1 MGTRQLDPP
10 NAAEEPALTVAL
22 AALATFQGYVQ
33 QADAK
38 VNVMVMVHTGGVV
51 AAATALG
58 GGGGAHWSPVL
69 VTVLFAFAVTLLVSG
84 FHIARALRPSTHVP
98 TPVNPFGVTGLDAV
112 LADDPQNQ
120 VEQLWAM
127 ARFLGSIAM
136 AKNRALASATPWT
149 AVMLCLGIAS
159 AVLS

>member
-1 MGTRQLDPP
+1 MTTRQLDPT
-10 NAAEEPALTVAL
+10 NAAEDPALEVAL

-38 VNVMVMVHTGGVV
+38 ANVMVMVHTAGVI

-58 GGGGAHWSPVL
+58 GGAGAHWSPVL
-69 VTVLFAFAVTLLVSG
+69 ITVLFAFAVALVVSG
-84 FHIARALRPSTHVP
+84 FHIVRALRPSSHAP
-98 TPVNPFGVTGLDAV
+98 TPLNPFGVTGIHVALP
-112 LADDPQNQ
+112 ADTEAQ
-120 VEQLWAM
+120 VGQLWAM

-149 AVMLCLGIAS
+149 ALMLCLGVAS
-159 AVLS
+159 AALT